1 MNNPSETKLDG
12 DVQETLFSGSLN
24 SGLLATVLQRG
35 DVRAMV
41 CGHMHAN
48 TFAAEYCGVKLCF
61 DGSIG
66 FKTGGKDAL
75 RGGRVFELCENDT
88 AHPHTYYVYAKDV
101 IEI

>member
-1 MNNPSETKLDG
+1 MQGVPVLEFVFKN
-12 DVQETLFSGSLN
+12 SLN
-24 SGLLATVLQRG
+24 SGVFAAALQCG

-75 RGGRVFELCENDT
+75 RGGRVFELNENDT
-88 AHPHTYYVYAKDV
+88 AHPVTRYVYAKDV